1 MSDDEQAPATLETVA
16 ARAGVSRATVSRV
29 VNGSVKVSPEIRAR
43 VQAAM
48 RELRYVPNGPAR
60 TLAARRSDT
69 VAIVV
74 CEPDSRVFYDPFI
87 AEVVGGA
94 RAELA
99 RNDLYPVVLLA
110 ADAAEQE
117 RCARYL
123 TGAHLAGVVIL
134 SPHASHP
141 LPGLLQRNGVPTVLS
156 GRPSDPAV
164 ELSYVDISNK
174 QSAARA
180 VHWLRE
186 RGRTRIGVV
195 AGPQDMSAAQDR
207 LAGYRSALGTDYRGS
222 LVSIGDYTQR
232 GGRRA
237 TAALLEREPDLDAVF
252 ATSDQMALGALRA
265 VRDAGRR
272 APDDVAVVGFDDIRD
287 ISGDGGPALTT
298 VHQPSADMGRE
309 LVRLLLTGHGRRPA
323 STDPVIFPTR
333 LVVRESA

>member
-141 LPGLLQRNGVPTVLS
+141 LPGLLQRNGAPTVLS
-156 GRPSDPAV
+156 ARPSDTAV
-164 ELSYVDISNK
+164 ELSYLDISNK
-174 QSAARA
+174 QSASPAA
-180 VHWLRE
+180 HWLRE
-186 RGRTRIGVV
+186 LSHTRLGV
-195 AGPQDMSAAQDR
+195 ASARPSISAPDVR
-207 LAGYRSALGTDYRGS
+207 LA
-222 LVSIGDYTQR
+222 
-232 GGRRA
+232 
-237 TAALLEREPDLDAVF
+237 
-252 ATSDQMALGALRA
+252 
-265 VRDAGRR
+265 
-272 APDDVAVVGFDDIRD
+272 
-287 ISGDGGPALTT
+287 
-298 VHQPSADMGRE
+298 
-309 LVRLLLTGHGRRPA
+309 
-323 STDPVIFPTR
+323 
-333 LVVRESA
+333 